1 VTRLGAR
8 HGWGGLLAAFFLVL
22 GGCDGSGSK
31 RDAQYQRLVGT
42 WEARTLRQGRIVSRD
57 LRVRL
62 TFRERL
68 AGRSY
73 RLRHVPASGDTTTTE
88 GPVELLGPN
97 TLSMSGGFSRPL
109 VWTFT
114 FDEPDELNDTV
125 RLSLESRAQGSTQAF
140 LAAIGRTGTR
150 QRIELDLEFQSAG
163 DDIETN
169 HQTSHTP

>member
-1 VTRLGAR
+1 MTRPDA
-8 HGWGGLLAAFFLVL
+8 HWGWGLLAAVLLVL
-22 GGCDGSGSK
+22 AGCDSSGAK

-42 WEARTLRQGRIVSRD
+42 WEVRTLRQGRIVSRD

-62 TFRERL
+62 TFRERSE
-68 AGRSY
+68 GRSY
-73 RLRHVPASGDTTTTE
+73 RLRHVPSSGDTTTVA
-88 GPVELLGPN
+88 GPVDLLGTN
-97 TLSMSGGFSRPL
+97 TLSMSDGFSRPL

-125 RLSLESRAQGSTQAF
+125 RFLLEPRGAGSAQAF

-163 DDIETN
+163 RDIETN